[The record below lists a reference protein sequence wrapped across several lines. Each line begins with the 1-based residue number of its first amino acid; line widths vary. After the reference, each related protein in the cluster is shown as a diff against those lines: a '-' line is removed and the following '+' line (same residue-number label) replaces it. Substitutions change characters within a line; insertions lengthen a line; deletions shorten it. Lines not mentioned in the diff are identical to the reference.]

1 MLLFSLGYLTGGFPD
16 PAKLFLLRFQF
27 LLHGSLFL
35 FFLFLVEIIITPV
48 KGDPPTDNSAM
59 EANRFNKVRSWLT
72 TNKVIRQD
80 VMKSYNFS
88 RLRLSRWLVGSSNS
102 RIEGWWISIPERKTL
117 VFSPPLN
124 VRIGWERR
132 ICSKP
137 QACRAARLR
146 SSIVQSS
153 ASVLKL
159 ERRRRPR

>member
-1 MLLFSLGYLTGGFPD
+1 M
-16 PAKLFLLRFQF
+16 
-27 LLHGSLFL
+27 
-35 FFLFLVEIIITPV
+35 
-48 KGDPPTDNSAM
+48 DNSAM

-159 ERRRRPR
+159 EREASPSVIARKASSLPSIRRAWATVRLSYCPKCWGT

>member
-1 MLLFSLGYLTGGFPD
+1 
-16 PAKLFLLRFQF
+16 
-27 LLHGSLFL
+27 
-35 FFLFLVEIIITPV
+35 
-48 KGDPPTDNSAM
+48 M
-59 EANRFNKVRSWLT
+59 EDNRFNKVRSWLT

-159 ERRRRPR
+159 EREASPSVIARKASSFPSIRRAWATVWLSYCPKCWGT

>member
-1 MLLFSLGYLTGGFPD
+1 
-16 PAKLFLLRFQF
+16 
-27 LLHGSLFL
+27 
-35 FFLFLVEIIITPV
+35 
-48 KGDPPTDNSAM
+48 M

-159 ERRRRPR
+159 EREASPSVIARKASSLPSIRRAWPPSGYHIARNAGVRNRVGSDR